1 MAKSIRNLFNQD
13 LQPPETT
20 IQEVLYEMISRGSA
34 SIVQFFWLCGFRSRV
49 SDLKIKYKLPFDNVQ
64 KVGKNKWGREYDY
77 TAHVLKNEN
86 IELAKSIYNEMQKN
100 SKPTNFKKK

>member
-1 MAKSIRNLFNQD
+1 MKSKINLFNQD

-20 IQEVLYEMISRGSA
+20 LQEVLYEMITRGGA
-34 SIVQFFWLCGFRSRV
+34 SIVQFSWLCGFRTRISE
-49 SDLKIKYKLPFDNVQ
+49 LKNKYNLPFENVP
-64 KVGKNKWGREYDY
+64 KIGKNKWGREYDY
-77 TAHVLKNEN
+77 TVHVLKNEN

>member
-1 MAKSIRNLFNQD
+1 MKSKINLFNQD
-13 LQPPETT
+13 LQPPTTT
-20 IQEVLYEMISRGSA
+20 IQEVLYEMIARGSV
-34 SIVQFFWLCGFRSRV
+34 SIVQFPYLSGFRTRLSN
-49 SDLKIKYKLPFDNVQ
+49 LKIKYKLPFDNII

-77 TAHVLKNEN
+77 TVHVLKNEN